1 MATLDEQISS
11 IQNRLDM
18 LRNKDY
24 VPEQQRRLYYRSI
37 ADAELQ
43 LRQLLEQKEQQN
55 DT

>member
-1 MATLDEQISS
+1 MDTLDEQISK

-24 VPEQQRRLYYRSI
+24 VPEQHRRLYYRSI

-43 LRQLLEQKEQQN
+43 LRQLLEQKEN
-55 DT
+55 ERDT